1 MAFNSKLQATLGQR
15 GFARDNCLTR
25 DSRSFGATVEL
36 LKFHCQEH
44 KAVVLKRA
52 VEFFFHKTTS
62 ALTSPFILSNR
73 AVLNKLVTIEML
85 SDWGSNAIHRLKGP

>member
-44 KAVVLKRA
+44 KAAVLKRA
-52 VEFFFHKTTS
+52 VEFFFSQNHQRSHKPIHTIKS
-62 ALTSPFILSNR
+62 CSLEQAGNNR
-73 AVLNKLVTIEML
+73 DVI
-85 SDWGSNAIHRLKGP
+85 RLGLQCNP